1 MKKLLLSFG
10 AAATVVT
17 PIVAVVSCGT
27 TGESTKQTHSSKETT
42 TSYPWDKYPDVM
54 VLWGKELKMALN
66 GFKIAGQ
73 EIAGIDKMFTNS
85 NDPHVYLSR
94 YNEVAKI
101 ARKLTDPTFQPAI
114 DAAPANDT
122 ISQEAINDYKNH
134 VVFVLKNVVVR
145 RYPVADALMGKLNSS
160 ASDTVVKLHEAALNI
175 AKVSF
180 NKDGGSA
187 EAQFT
192 GLINAIPYNPQAT
205 GKADVDS
212 YASSM
217 RNIFQTHSNE
227 IFSEVKKLDV
237 STVEA
242 ATTLQDIIAAA
253 DALCQDYSADKHSG
267 DNLVAHKPNFGPVPT
282 FNSLNAQT
290 FATYKETLK
299 KQLGLTVSTEIDSA
313 KTAQEAYGAAWLI
326 AIQTK
331 SVAPETKTIDNF
343 NKILA
348 RFGLSAII

>member
-10 AAATVVT
+10 AAAAVVT

-27 TGESTKQTHSSKETT
+27 TDESTKQTHSSKETT

-73 EIAGIDKMFTNS
+73 EIAGIDKLFTNS

-94 YNEVAKI
+94 YNEVAKV
-101 ARKLTDPTFQPAI
+101 ARKLTDPNFQPAI
-114 DAAPANDT
+114 DAAPANDV
-122 ISQEAINDYKNH
+122 ISQKAINDYKNH

-145 RYPVADALMGKLNSS
+145 RYHVSPTTMNTLDQTISN
-160 ASDTVVKLHEAALNI
+160 TVVKLHEAALNI

-192 GLINAIPYNPQAT
+192 KLINAVQYNPQAT
-205 GKADVDS
+205 GKADVEA

-217 RNIFQTHSNE
+217 RNIFESHKDE
-227 IFSEVKKLDV
+227 IFSMVEKLNV
-237 STVEA
+237 STVET
-242 ATTLQDIIAAA
+242 ATTLQEIIAAA
-253 DALCQDYSADKHSG
+253 DALCLDYSLDHSG
-267 DNLVAHKPNFGPVPT
+267 DNLVAHKPNFGPAPT
-282 FNSLNAQT
+282 FDSLNAQA

-299 KQLGLTVSTEIDSA
+299 KQLGLTTSTEIDSA
-313 KTAQEAYGAAWLI
+313 KTAQDAYGAAWLI
-326 AIQTK
+326 AIQAK
-331 SVAPETKTIDNF
+331 SVAPEKKTIDDF
-343 NKILA
+343 NTIIS
-348 RFGLSAII
+348 RYGLSAIN